1 MGEGK
6 GALIRRLQ
14 RGGGG
19 GGGGGARWVFGRGG
33 GGGGGGGGRSFDIL
47 AMGVDGYQSVGAYSK
62 KYGNGEVLNR
72 YKCHF

>member
-19 GGGGGARWVFGRGG
+19 W
-33 GGGGGGGGRSFDIL
+33 GRSFDIL

>member
-14 RGGGG
+14 
-19 GGGGGARWVFGRGG
+19 WGR
-33 GGGGGGGGRSFDIL
+33 GGGGRSFDIL

-62 KYGNGEVLNR
+62 KYGNEEVLNR
-72 YKCHF
+72 YNGKCHF

>member
-19 GGGGGARWVFGRGG
+19 GW
-33 GGGGGGGGRSFDIL
+33 GGGRSFDIL
-47 AMGVDGYQSVGAYSK
+47 AMGVDGYQSVGACSK

>member
-14 RGGGG
+14 
-19 GGGGGARWVFGRGG
+19 RGG

>member
-14 RGGGG
+14 REGGGG
-19 GGGGGARWVFGRGG
+19 GGGGRTVFIFAL
-33 GGGGGGGGRSFDIL
+33 GGRSFDIL

>member
-6 GALIRRLQ
+6 GTLIRRLQ

-19 GGGGGARWVFGRGG
+19 GGGGGGA
-33 GGGGGGGGRSFDIL
+33 GGGGGRSFDIL

>member
-19 GGGGGARWVFGRGG
+19 GW
-33 GGGGGGGGRSFDIL
+33 GGGRSFDIL

>member
-14 RGGGG
+14 RG
-19 GGGGGARWVFGRGG
+19 RGG
-33 GGGGGGGGRSFDIL
+33 GGFGRSFDIL

-72 YKCHF
+72 YNGKCHF

>member
-14 RGGGG
+14 R
-19 GGGGGARWVFGRGG
+19 G

>member
-19 GGGGGARWVFGRGG
+19 GGGEGARLIFWPWGWTVIRAWALIRRNTVMERF
-33 GGGGGGGGRSFDIL
+33 
-47 AMGVDGYQSVGAYSK
+47 
-62 KYGNGEVLNR
+62 
-72 YKCHF
+72 

>member
-14 RGGGG
+14 
-19 GGGGGARWVFGRGG
+19 GG
-33 GGGGGGGGRSFDIL
+33 GGGGGGGGSFGIL
-47 AMGVDGYQSVGAYSK
+47 ARGVDGYQSVGDYSK

>member
-19 GGGGGARWVFGRGG
+19 GGEW
-33 GGGGGGGGRSFDIL
+33 GGRSFDIL

>member
-14 RGGGG
+14 R
-19 GGGGGARWVFGRGG
+19 

>member
-19 GGGGGARWVFGRGG
+19 GGGG
-33 GGGGGGGGRSFDIL
+33 RSFDIL
-47 AMGVDGYQSVGAYSK
+47 AMGVAVIRAWALIRR
-62 KYGNGEVLNR
+62 NTVMER
-72 YKCHF
+72 F

>member
-19 GGGGGARWVFGRGG
+19 GGGG
-33 GGGGGGGGRSFDIL
+33 RSFDIL
-47 AMGVDGYQSVGAYSK
+47 ARGGDGYQGGGAYSK

>member
-19 GGGGGARWVFGRGG
+19 P
-33 GGGGGGGGRSFDIL
+33 SFDIL

>member
-14 RGGGG
+14 R
-19 GGGGGARWVFGRGG
+19 
-33 GGGGGGGGRSFDIL
+33 GGGGGGGRSFDIL